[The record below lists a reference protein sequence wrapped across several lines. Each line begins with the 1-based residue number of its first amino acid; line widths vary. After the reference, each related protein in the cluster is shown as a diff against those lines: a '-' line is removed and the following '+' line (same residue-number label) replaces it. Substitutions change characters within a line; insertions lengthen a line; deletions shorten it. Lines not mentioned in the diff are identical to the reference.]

1 MARESDA
8 EALMLVLPDDVRL
21 PLIGGEALALGV
33 VVEEL
38 DGLSGGDARVVATG
52 GPGQPAQIVRE
63 VLATVPHEIVVRGV
77 FASTRERAAADLA
90 RRYAAALDPM
100 RQLAPDAPY
109 RPPRLRYVVAGRIY
123 ERSVVVIGLHLPRGG
138 DEWNVR
144 RFEIT
149 FASYEPWW
157 TEVAVRRVVLGSGI
171 NRVQIGG
178 VWPVY
183 PRMTVVA
190 GPGGMSNLTIVALTD
205 GNRQLSFATT
215 YPQGT
220 ALSIDTDPQAADI
233 ALANGASQQPVMG
246 IGDRRFRLWPFR
258 VNEIELTYSGI
269 VTTAIIEWQERWT
282 TV

>member
-1 MARESDA
+1 M
-8 EALMLVLPDDVRL
+8 
-21 PLIGGEALALGV
+21 
-33 VVEEL
+33 VEEL
-38 DGLSGGDARVVATG
+38 DGISGGDARVVATG
-52 GPGQPAQIVRE
+52 GPGQPMQTVRE

-77 FASTRERAAADLA
+77 FASTPKYTAAELA

-109 RPPRLRYVVAGRIY
+109 RSPRLRYVVAGRIY
-123 ERSVVVIGLHLPRGG
+123 ERSVVVIGLHLPRDG
-138 DEWNVR
+138 DAWNIR

-157 TEVAVRRVVLGSGI
+157 TEVAVRRVLLGSGI

-183 PRMTVVA
+183 PRITVVA
-190 GPGGMSNLTIVALTD
+190 GPGGMSNLTIVARTD

-220 ALSIDTDPQAADI
+220 TLSIDMDPGAADI
-233 ALANGASQQPVMG
+233 AQVSGASQQPVMG

-258 VNEIELTYSGI
+258 VNEIEVTYSGI
-269 VTTAIIEWQERWT
+269 VTTAVLEWQERWT